1 MYVWFGCILK
11 ALSVFPGDLVS
22 VTLPGA
28 VGSQMSKFMRN
39 PVSERVIAHIAVA
52 VDEHA
57 SAGQV
62 REHSTGISG
71 GHMEAKG
78 SGRVNVLPV
87 RHKENSQRIDVGLHD
102 PNLSPQQSLVFGSGS
117 QDGVAVYGRF
127 GRGRFR
133 VDHLW
138 VRACLSPGD
147 LRYCHQE

>member
-11 ALSVFPGDLVS
+11 VLAVVTGGFVS
-22 VTLPGA
+22 VTLASA
-28 VGSQMSKFMRN
+28 VGSQMSKFMRH

-52 VDEHA
+52 VDKHA

-62 REHSTGISG
+62 REHSAGISG

-87 RHKENSQRIDVGLHD
+87 RHKENSQRINVGLHD
-102 PNLSPQQSLVFGSGS
+102 PNLSPQQSLLFERGS

-127 GRGRFR
+127 GRFR
-133 VDHLW
+133 VDQLW